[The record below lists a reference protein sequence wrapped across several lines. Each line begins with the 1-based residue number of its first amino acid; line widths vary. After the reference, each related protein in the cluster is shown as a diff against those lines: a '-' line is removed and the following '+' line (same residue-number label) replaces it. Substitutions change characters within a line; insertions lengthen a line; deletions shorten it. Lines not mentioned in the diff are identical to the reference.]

1 MKLCWRDYV
10 PSNSVVP
17 VVAMSTV
24 VACCVTGPL
33 IYGSTMT
40 QIGALGAV
48 SVIFSAFVAYRRFR
62 NFGISDSLGIF
73 ASLFAAYN
81 GLIPLQVAILG
92 EKETIQYVYPIGF
105 SEQTYLAAAVASTLA
120 SVGLLA
126 GSLLLRPRRHSRDRI
141 NSKGFSIEFVES
153 FFIVGC
159 IGTITGLVMMIIDYG
174 RIGGFIYALA
184 ISRVTR
190 YQILADSRGGL
201 PYQSFILVGLCFMFF
216 GAGAQRRRLKV
227 CLLGVAALT
236 WTGILLIQGD
246 RRPLLYMLLGFFVI
260 NESVQLV
267 KTSGKRILALL
278 VTLYCFSTLISSVR
292 SVFPFLVE
300 GSMNLSE
307 SMAWAKDHITANDLL
322 PDQSEFAG
330 PYIAVLY
337 EMQSWSGYR
346 YGLTYAEAIPN
357 VLPRS
362 LYPGEKPAALN
373 ETLAWNIGSTD
384 ANGSVSG
391 WGYSPVAE
399 AYINFGFAG
408 IPLMFATFSAVFA
421 VISKL
426 RNWGPFGLVLCAVIT
441 PQMLNL
447 NRINISHSVQE
458 TVFVSGVA
466 LLLLFFATLVQ
477 RAIWGKRAVTPYRR
491 FRSPSSIAAI
501 ASANAC

>member
-1 MKLCWRDYV
+1 MSNNSIV
-10 PSNSVVP
+10 PALTVL
-17 VVAMSTV
+17 TV
-24 VACCVTGPL
+24 VACCVTAPL
-33 IYGSTMT
+33 IYGSTIT

-48 SVIFSAFVAYRRFR
+48 SVMFSAFVAYRRFR

-73 ASLFAAYN
+73 AFLFAAYN

-92 EKETIQYVYPIGF
+92 EKDTIQYVYPIGF
-105 SEQTYLAAAVASTLA
+105 SEQTYLAAAVASALA
-120 SVGLLA
+120 SVGLFA
-126 GSLLLRPRRHSRDRI
+126 GSLLLRPRRYLRESRYTK
-141 NSKGFSIEFVES
+141 SPSVECIGS
-153 FFIVGC
+153 FFVAGC
-159 IGTITGLVMMIIDYG
+159 VGTITGLVMMIIDYG

-216 GAGAQRRRLKV
+216 GAGAQKRSLKV
-227 CLLGVAALT
+227 CLLGVAAFA

-267 KTSGKRILALL
+267 RTSGKRILALL
-278 VTLYCFSTLISSVR
+278 VAFYCFSTLISSVR

-307 SMAWAKDHITANDLL
+307 AIVWTRDHVTANDLL
-322 PDQSEFAG
+322 PDQGEFAG

-337 EMQSWSGYR
+337 EMQSWGGYH

-408 IPLMFATFSAVFA
+408 IPLMFAAFSVA
-421 VISKL
+421 
-426 RNWGPFGLVLCAVIT
+426 FGV
-441 PQMLNL
+441 M
-447 NRINISHSVQE
+447 S
-458 TVFVSGVA
+458 
-466 LLLLFFATLVQ
+466 
-477 RAIWGKRAVTPYRR
+477 R
-491 FRSPSSIAAI
+491 FIA
-501 ASANAC
+501 

>member
-1 MKLCWRDYV
+1 MATL
-10 PSNSVVP
+10 
-17 VVAMSTV
+17 VAT
-24 VACCVTGPL
+24 CVTVPL
-33 IYGSTMT
+33 IYGSTIT
-40 QIGALGAV
+40 QIGVLGAV
-48 SVIFSAFVAYRRFR
+48 SVLFSAFVAYQRFR
-62 NFGISDSLGIF
+62 DFGISDSLGIF
-73 ASLFAAYN
+73 AFLFAAYN
-81 GLIPLQVAILG
+81 GLIPLQVAIFG
-92 EKETIQYVYPIGF
+92 EKDTIQYVYPIGF
-105 SEQTYLAAAVASTLA
+105 NEQTYLAAAVASALA

-126 GSLLLRPRRHSRDRI
+126 GSLLLRQRRYLRESPC
-141 NSKGFSIEFVES
+141 SKSPSVECVES

-159 IGTITGLVMMIIDYG
+159 IGTISGLVMMIIDYG
-174 RIGGFIYALA
+174 RIGGFVYALA

-216 GAGAQRRRLKV
+216 GAGAQKRGLKV

-267 KTSGKRILALL
+267 RTSGKRILALL
-278 VTLYCFSTLISSVR
+278 VTFYCFSTLISSVR

-307 SMAWAKDHITANDLL
+307 AVAWAKDHVTANDLL

-346 YGLTYAEAIPN
+346 YGLTYAESIPN

-408 IPLMFATFSAVFA
+408 IPLVFA
-421 VISKL
+421 AFSPIFGVMSRL
-426 RNWGPFGLVLCAVIT
+426 RNLGPFGLVLCAATT

-458 TVFVSGVA
+458 AVFVSVVA
-466 LLLLFFATLVQ
+466 FLLLFLATMVQ
-477 RAIWGKRAVTPYRR
+477 RAVWRKRPVTT
-491 FRSPSSIAAI
+491 
-501 ASANAC
+501 

>member
-1 MKLCWRDYV
+1 V
-10 PSNSVVP
+10 PSNSIVP
-17 VVAMSTV
+17 VLTVSSV

-33 IYGSTMT
+33 IYGSTIT

-48 SVIFSAFVAYRRFR
+48 SVMFSAFVAYQRFR

-92 EKETIQYVYPIGF
+92 EKDTIQSVYPIGF
-105 SEQTYLAAAVASTLA
+105 SEQTYLAAAAASALA

-126 GSLLLRPRRHSRDRI
+126 GSLLLRPRRTLREQLCA
-141 NSKGFSIEFVES
+141 KAPTVECVES

-159 IGTITGLVMMIIDYG
+159 MGTITGLAMMIIDYG

-216 GAGAQRRRLKV
+216 GAGAHKRSLKV
-227 CLLGVAALT
+227 CLLCAAGLT
-236 WTGILLIQGD
+236 WTGILLVQGD

-267 KTSGKRILALL
+267 RTSGKRILTLL
-278 VTLYCFSTLISSVR
+278 VAFYCFSTLISSVR

-307 SMAWAKDHITANDLL
+307 ALVWTRDHVTANDLL

-408 IPLMFATFSAVFA
+408 IPLVFA
-421 VISKL
+421 AFSVAFGVMSRL
-426 RNWGPFGLVLCAVIT
+426 PALGPFGLVLCAAIT

-447 NRINISHSVQE
+447 NRINMSHSVQE
-458 TVFVSGVA
+458 AVFDSSVA
-466 LLLLFFATLVQ
+466 FLLLLFATIVQ
-477 RAIWGKRAVTPYRR
+477 RAVWRKRAVAPYGV
-491 FRSPSSIAAI
+491 FRCP
-501 ASANAC
+501 ANAAPANFC